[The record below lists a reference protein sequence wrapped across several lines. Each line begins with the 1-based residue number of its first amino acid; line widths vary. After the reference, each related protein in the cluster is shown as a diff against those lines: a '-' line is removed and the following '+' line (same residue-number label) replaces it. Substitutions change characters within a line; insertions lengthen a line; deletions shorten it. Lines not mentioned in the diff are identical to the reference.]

1 MELVGVPDKNDYYF
15 HWGPI
20 FHVCSSARN
29 WASSMYKGIYQYIS
43 KYFNIYQYIYI
54 NIYQDISIKY
64 KYIYIYQ
71 YIYISYT

>member
-43 KYFNIYQYIYI
+43 KYQN
-54 NIYQDISIKY
+54 ISIN
-64 KYIYIYQ
+64 
-71 YIYISYT
+71 SLGGVATLDV